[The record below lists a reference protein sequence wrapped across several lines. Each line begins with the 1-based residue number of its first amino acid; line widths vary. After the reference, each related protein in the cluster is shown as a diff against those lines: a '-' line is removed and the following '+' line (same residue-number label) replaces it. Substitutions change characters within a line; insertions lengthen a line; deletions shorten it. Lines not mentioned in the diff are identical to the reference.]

1 MSKHASIASDSISAG
16 EGNHK
21 VFSKEISG
29 KLVVDLL
36 FQRLLGDK
44 ELQGFWAGLDIP
56 TITHQQDV
64 MMEIAFGAG
73 LLPEDITYLTEVHKD
88 IMQHHGLTSKHF
100 ELYCKHF
107 EATLADPRI
116 STVIP
121 KEKKDEAVKNIKS
134 CAVIFKKK

>member
-1 MSKHASIASDSISAG
+1 M
-16 EGNHK
+16 
-21 VFSKEISG
+21 
-29 KLVVDLL
+29 VVAPSCSPFPCPCPLL
-36 FQRLLGDK
+36 CPCPS
-44 ELQGFWAGLDIP
+44 LQ
-56 TITHQQDV
+56 
-64 MMEIAFGAG
+64 
-73 LLPEDITYLTEVHKD
+73 PEDITYLTEVHKD